1 MQAKLQL
8 GLLAFPDM
16 EVLDFAGPFEVF
28 SVANQLSDYS
38 LLDIRLIGLD
48 KNLVTAKNG
57 LKIMPDCSMD
67 AIAKLDILIIPGG
80 DGSKAL
86 LTHEAGMTWIDSIIP
101 QAQIVATVCSGA
113 RILAQLGYLRNQ
125 TFTTHAS
132 VFDDVLSIEPT
143 AQALKDARFVDH
155 GKIMTAAGVAAGI
168 DLSLHMVEKL
178 FGTMLKEETERYME
192 YPS

>member
-28 SVANQLSDYS
+28 SVANQLSEYS
-38 LLDIRLIGLD
+38 IFDVHVVGL
-48 KNLVTAKNG
+48 NEQLVKAKNG
-57 LKIMPDCSMD
+57 LNIMPDCGMD
-67 AIAKLDILIIPGG
+67 AIAKLDILIVPGG

-86 LTHEAGMTWIDSIIP
+86 LKHEKGMVWIDSIIP
-101 QAQIVATVCSGA
+101 QAQIVATICSGA

-132 VFDDVLSIEPT
+132 VFEDVLSIEPT
-143 AQALKDARFVDH
+143 AKALRDARFIDH

-168 DLSLHMVEKL
+168 DLSLHIVEKL
-178 FGTMLKEETERYME
+178 FGTALKEETARYME
-192 YPS
+192 YPL

>member
-28 SVANQLSDYS
+28 SVANQLSDYK
-38 LLDIRLIGLD
+38 LFDIHVIGL
-48 KNLVTAKNG
+48 NEQLVKAKNG
-57 LKIMPDCSMD
+57 LKIMPDCGMD
-67 AIAKLDILIIPGG
+67 TISKLDILIIPGG

-86 LTHEAGMTWIDSIIP
+86 LKHEKGMAWIDSIIP
-101 QAQIVATVCSGA
+101 QAQIVATICSGA

-132 VFDDVLSIEPT
+132 VFEDVVSIEPT
-143 AQALKDARFVDH
+143 AKALKAVRFVDN

-168 DLSLHMVEKL
+168 DLSLHIVEKL
-178 FGTMLKEETERYME
+178 FGTALKEETARYME
-192 YPS
+192 YPL